1 MDKSRILL
9 VEDHPDGAET
19 LATILGFADHEVR
32 VARTPAEALAVVADF
47 PPDGVVM
54 DIGLPG
60 MDGYQLA
67 RRLCAKLPRRPLLVA
82 VTGFPHRAEQSRAE
96 GFDHHFEKPIEPAR
110 LLAALAECSGR

>member
-1 MDKSRILL
+1 MGKTRILL
-9 VEDHPDGAET
+9 VEDNPDGAET
-19 LATILGFADHEVR
+19 LAAVLGFADHEVK
-32 VARTPAEALAVVADF
+32 VARTPAEALAAVADF

-67 RRLCAKLPRRPLLVA
+67 RKLVARLDRRPLLVA
-82 VTGFPHRAEQSRAE
+82 VTGSPDLADDSRAA

-110 LLAALAECSGR
+110 LLAAMSECGRG

>member
-1 MDKSRILL
+1 MAKSRILL

-32 VARTPAEALAVVADF
+32 VARTPAEALATVSDF
-47 PPDGVVM
+47 PPDGVVL

-67 RRLCAKLPRRPLLVA
+67 RKLVARLPHRPLLVA
-82 VTGFPHRAEQSRAE
+82 VTGYPHRADQSRAE

-110 LLAALAECSGR
+110 LLAALAECSRG